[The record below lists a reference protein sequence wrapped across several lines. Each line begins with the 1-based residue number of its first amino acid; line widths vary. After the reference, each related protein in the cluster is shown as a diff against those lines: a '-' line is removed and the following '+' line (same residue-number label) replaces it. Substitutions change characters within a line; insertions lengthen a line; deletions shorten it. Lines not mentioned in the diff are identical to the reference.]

1 MGADYIHAI
10 LTGYTKP
17 DDPQWNLYYP
27 GHKIA
32 MPQPITDGA
41 VDYKDGTPPTLDN
54 YSKDVAAFLS
64 WAAEPNLPERKRI
77 GLPGHDLPDRV
88 RGAALLRQEADLGIR
103 ALASQH
109 RGRRAAWIALRPLGN
124 SCRSRWSGVSMSK
137 AIVGVIGGSGVYDLP
152 GLTDLREERVATPWG
167 DPSDSLRFGRVGET
181 QAVFLARHGRGHR
194 FSPSTINYRAN
205 IDALKRVGVTDII
218 ALSACGSFH
227 RELYPGMFVMIDQF
241 EDRTYRRQTSFFGDG
256 CVAHVSMAHP
266 IAPLLRRRLVAAAE
280 AETIACRDGGTYVC
294 IEGPQFSSL
303 AESLG
308 FQARGADVIG
318 MTGATEA
325 KLAREAEI
333 SYATIAM
340 VTDYDCWHEEHG
352 AVDVAAVIKVMG
364 DNANKASAVVART
377 LREFPVGARSLS
389 NRVGPRA

>member
-1 MGADYIHAI
+1 
-10 LTGYTKP
+10 
-17 DDPQWNLYYP
+17 
-27 GHKIA
+27 
-32 MPQPITDGA
+32 
-41 VDYKDGTPPTLDN
+41 
-54 YSKDVAAFLS
+54 
-64 WAAEPNLPERKRI
+64 
-77 GLPGHDLPDRV
+77 
-88 RGAALLRQEADLGIR
+88 
-103 ALASQH
+103 
-109 RGRRAAWIALRPLGN
+109 
-124 SCRSRWSGVSMSK
+124 MSK

-167 DPSDSLRFGRVGET
+167 DPSDSLRFGRVGNT

-227 RELYPGMFVMIDQF
+227 SELHPGMFVMIDQF
-241 EDRTYRRQTSFFGDG
+241 EDRTYKRQTSFFGDG

-266 IAPLLRRRLVAAAE
+266 IAPLLRRRLVAAAKE
-280 AETIACRDGGTYVC
+280 EKIAARDGGTYVC

-352 AVDVAAVIKVMG
+352 AVDVASVIKVMG
-364 DNANKASAVVART
+364 ENAEKASAVVART
-377 LREFPVGARSLS
+377 LREFPAEHEACPVGSDHALEYALITNPAHRDPDLLKKLDAVAG
-389 NRVGPRA
+389 RVLRGS

>member
-1 MGADYIHAI
+1 
-10 LTGYTKP
+10 
-17 DDPQWNLYYP
+17 
-27 GHKIA
+27 
-32 MPQPITDGA
+32 
-41 VDYKDGTPPTLDN
+41 
-54 YSKDVAAFLS
+54 
-64 WAAEPNLPERKRI
+64 
-77 GLPGHDLPDRV
+77 
-88 RGAALLRQEADLGIR
+88 
-103 ALASQH
+103 
-109 RGRRAAWIALRPLGN
+109 
-124 SCRSRWSGVSMSK
+124 MSK

-167 DPSDSLRFGRVGET
+167 DPSDSLRFGRVENT

-227 RELYPGMFVMIDQF
+227 HELYPGMFVMIDQF

-266 IAPLLRRRLVAAAE
+266 IAPLLRRRLVAAAQ

-364 DNANKASAVVART
+364 ENANKASAVVART
-377 LREFPVGARSLS
+377 LREFPSEHEACPIGSDRALEYALITHPSHRDPDLVKKLDAVAG
-389 NRVGPRA
+389 RVLRAG